1 MTAGNMMASGI
12 FMLPVSLAAF
22 GSISLLGWL
31 ISTSGA
37 LLLAVVFSNL
47 SRWIPGADGGPYAF
61 TREALGPFAGFL
73 VAWSYWLSIWST
85 NAAIS
90 VAFVSYLGVLIPAI
104 NGNVPLSL
112 AIAVSAVWFLTWIN
126 AKGVPVAGTV
136 QLLTTILK
144 IIPLVLIGV
153 IGIWAVDSSNFKEFN
168 VSGLGDFGAVTATA
182 TLTLFAFLGIEA
194 ATIPA
199 GSIDRPEINVPKAT
213 LYGTILVAAVYI
225 LSSVAI
231 MGLIP
236 QDELM
241 RSDAP
246 FSDAAGRLFGE
257 SGRYIVAAGA
267 AISTFG
273 ALNGWILVQ
282 GQMPAAAAAD
292 RVLPAWFGKKNLRG
306 VPAGSLISSSVL
318 ITGLLIINFSGKL
331 SDVFESIILLSTTT
345 VLIGYLLSTTS
356 CILLSYKF
364 SPDGLGRKLLIA
376 ASIGGFLFSLWAMAG
391 AGTEAFYWGMMSVL
405 AGIPFYA
412 LRRRRTN

>member
-1 MTAGNMMASGI
+1 MASGI

-37 LLLAVVFSNL
+37 ILLAVVFSNL

-61 TREALGPFAGFL
+61 TREGLGPFAGFL

-90 VAFVSYLGVLIPAI
+90 VAFVSYLGVLVPSI
-104 NGNVPLSL
+104 NGNVPVSL
-112 AIAVSAVWFLTWIN
+112 AIAVSAVWFLTWVN
-126 AKGVPVAGTV
+126 ARGIPVAGTV

-144 IIPLVLIGV
+144 IVPLLLIGV
-153 IGIWAVDSSNFKEFN
+153 MGIWLVDISNFKEFN
-168 VSGLGDFGAVTATA
+168 VSGMGDFGAITATA

-199 GSIDRPEINVPKAT
+199 GSIDRPEVNVPKAT
-213 LYGTILVAAVYI
+213 LLGTMLVAAVYI

-236 QDELM
+236 QEELM

-257 SGRYIVAAGA
+257 YGRYIVAAGA

-292 RVLPAWFGKKNLRG
+292 GVLPAWFGKKNYKG
-306 VPAGSLISSSVL
+306 VPAGSLVSSSVL
-318 ITGLLIINFSGKL
+318 ITGLLVLNFSGRL

-356 CILLSYKF
+356 CIILSYRF
-364 SPDGLGRKLLIA
+364 SPKGLSRGILIA
-376 ASIGGFLFSLWAMAG
+376 VSIGAFLFSLWAMAG
-391 AGTEAFYWGMMSVL
+391 AGTEAFFWGMLSVL
-405 AGIPFYA
+405 AGIPLYT
-412 LRRRRTN
+412 LRSRRYS